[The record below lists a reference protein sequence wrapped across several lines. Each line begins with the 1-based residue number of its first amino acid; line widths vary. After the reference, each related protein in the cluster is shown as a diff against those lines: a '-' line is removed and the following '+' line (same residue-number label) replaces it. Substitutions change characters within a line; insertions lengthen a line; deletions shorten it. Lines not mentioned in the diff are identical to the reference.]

1 MSLDSLS
8 ETFSRLQLT
17 QTKIQEPEEN
27 IVTLSNCDLT
37 NNELINS
44 DITLIETMAQFK
56 PEYLNCVPQFDG
68 NPNELNRYLGTCES
82 IINSF
87 YDVEN
92 PNSFHNVYLLNSLIS
107 KLTGNA
113 KLIVNI
119 QNATTWVEL
128 KDTLYRNFADQRD
141 EACLNRDLVLLRQN
155 PNEKPQQFFDRCL
168 QILNLLCS
176 YVDIHEADLGAKLL
190 KRDLYNKLAL
200 KTFIAGLKEP
210 LGTTIRCM
218 RPTNMNEALQFIMQ
232 EENIHYYQNS
242 TNKPYFKQIPTV
254 QNQLGHN
261 RSIMHN
267 QRPINNFPR
276 PQFNFGTQNNQ
287 LHPFKSNFTLQQPQF
302 QMGYNRASNQ
312 PSNQPPNFFRNSQ
325 VFRQPQ
331 QNSNQNIFRQN
342 QNNFRPNQN
351 VFKPNQNT
359 FFTKPTPMSICTR
372 QSASGSQQRPSQTP
386 AQSQQRNFIAEELY
400 NTEVDEI
407 GQINQYHNEQFID
420 NENTELQEVSVDPY
434 ENNAEPYYEE
444 DVNFQID
451 PLNDNQT

>member
-1 MSLDSLS
+1 MSIESLS
-8 ETFSRLQLT
+8 ETFSRLELT
-17 QTKIQEPEEN
+17 QTKIQELEN
-27 IVTLSNCDLT
+27 SISSLLNCDLT

-44 DITLIETMAQFK
+44 NIPLTETMAQFK

-68 NPNELNRYLGTCES
+68 NPNELNRYLATCES

-87 YDVEN
+87 YDAEN
-92 PNSFHNVYLLNSLIS
+92 PDSFHNVYLLNSLIG

-119 QNATTWVEL
+119 QNAATWAEL

-176 YVDIHEADLGAKLL
+176 YVDIHEADPGAKAL

-200 KTFIAGLKEP
+200 KTFVAGLKEP

-218 RPTNMNEALQFIMQ
+218 RPKNMNEALQFIMQ
-232 EENIHYYQNS
+232 EDNIHYYQNS
-242 TNKPYFKQIPTV
+242 TNKPYFKQIPT
-254 QNQLGHN
+254 QN

-267 QRPINNFPR
+267 QRPVNNFPR

-287 LHPFKSNFTLQQPQF
+287 LYPQSNFTVPRF
-302 QMGYNRASNQ
+302 QMGHNQ
-312 PSNQPPNFFRNSQ
+312 TSNQPPNFFRNSQ

-331 QNSNQNIFRQN
+331 QYSNQNIFRQN
-342 QNNFRPNQN
+342 QNNFRPDQN
-351 VFKPNQNT
+351 VFRPNQNKNV
-359 FFTKPTPMSICTR
+359 TKPTPMSICTR
-372 QSASGSQQRPSQTP
+372 QSASGLQQRPSQAP
-386 AQSQQRNFIAEELY
+386 AQSQQRNFRSEELY

-407 GQINQYHNEQFID
+407 EQINQYHSEQFVNND
-420 NENTELQEVSVDPY
+420 NIELQDSLIDPY
-434 ENNAEPYYEE
+434 ENNTEPYYEE
-444 DVNFQID
+444 DVNFQTD
-451 PLNDNQT
+451 PVNDNQT